1 MAKRK
6 SDNEGGVPVNTDTRA
21 SRHPEGVPVQVPQ
34 SSTTTET
41 PPAPKKAAAKKGS

>member
-21 SRHPEGVPVQVPQ
+21 SRHPDGVPVQVPDT
-34 SSTTTET
+34 TTTET
-41 PPAPKKAAAKKGS
+41 SPAPKKAAAKKGS